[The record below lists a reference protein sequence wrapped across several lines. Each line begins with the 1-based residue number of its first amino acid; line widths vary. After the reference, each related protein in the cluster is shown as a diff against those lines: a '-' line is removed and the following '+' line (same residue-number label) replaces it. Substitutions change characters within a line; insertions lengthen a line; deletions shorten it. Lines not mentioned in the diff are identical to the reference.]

1 MIIDKTYYVDRS
13 EYNDLIKKLRDNPNV
28 KINEI
33 SVSKKV
39 LCHGQ
44 GYGKE
49 FEMPVEYKIQTTET
63 EDIQ

>member
-1 MIIDKTYYVDRS
+1 MIIDKAYYVDHS
-13 EYNDLIKKLRDNPNV
+13 EYNDLIKKLRNNPNV

-33 SVSKKV
+33 SVSKRV
-39 LCHGQ
+39 LCHGECP
-44 GYGKE
+44 GKE